1 MNQFKPTPFTRK
13 SFKEELKAAEKAAN
27 SPSPVK
33 FDWEG
38 AGGGAAVGAG
48 TGAAI
53 GSAIPVIGTIAGGII
68 GGAIGFFSGGKEEEK
83 IDPKYQEQIT
93 QALTDFKDLKTDN
106 LYAGAQNLMGGVS
119 FDLQNREFKN
129 QFQDARNV
137 YADLGELRMEN
148 AFENMTVD
156 QRAAQFQRDMFSQQ
170 QANIMQGL
178 QGSAGGSGIAGL
190 AQAMAQ
196 QGQLQAQQA
205 AADIGR
211 QERENQLRARGA
223 DMDIQRMQ
231 AQRRELIARGGMET
245 QMARMSGAQAA
256 DQMLSQREQAIATG
270 QFQAAQARAQG
281 AMQAQ
286 AMRLQGETDARNLE
300 YQKAQGMLSYYSGQ
314 QEGEYARIEADKSW
328 LQRTFGF

>member
-1 MNQFKPTPFTRK
+1 MATP
-13 SFKEELKAAEKAAN
+13 LKRAPLKY
-27 SPSPVK
+27 S
-33 FDWEG
+33 
-38 AGGGAAVGAG
+38 
-48 TGAAI
+48 
-53 GSAIPVIGTIAGGII
+53 IPND
-68 GGAIGFFSGGKEEEK
+68 SGGNYDDRLDDLMDQFRGISTENLGANVRAKNVGTSMREKEFENVYKDVTNPYAKLEE
-83 IDPKYQEQIT
+83 
-93 QALTDFKDLKTDN
+93 N
-106 LYAGAQNLMGGVS
+106 
-119 FDLQNREFKN
+119 FKN
-129 QFQDARNV
+129 PYEDLTVNQQQFQ
-137 YADLGELRMEN
+137 
-148 AFENMTVD
+148 
-156 QRAAQFQRDMFSQQ
+156 FQKRQAMQS

-178 QGSAGGSGIAGL
+178 QGAAGGSGIAGL
-190 AQAMAQ
+190 AQAMAN
-196 QGQLQAQQA
+196 QGAIQAQQA